1 MSRFHLHIAVD
12 DLDRNIAFYNAVF
25 GAEPTV
31 VKSDYAKWQ
40 LEDPRINFA
49 ISARGAKP
57 GVDHIGLQ
65 SESEAEL
72 AAIRT
77 RLEAAG
83 VTGVAEENATC
94 CYARSDKYWVQD
106 PQGIAWETFH
116 SLGSIPLFSEAAG
129 DDASESSGA
138 CCPPAKTTTGGCCA

>member
-57 GVDHIGLQ
+57 GVDHVGLQ
-65 SESEAEL
+65 SESEEEL

-116 SLGSIPLFSEAAG
+116 SLGTIPLFSEAAG

-138 CCPPAKTTTGGCCA
+138 CCPPATTTTGGCCP

>member
-12 DLDRNIAFYNAVF
+12 DLDRNIAFYTAVF
-25 GAEPTV
+25 GADPTV
-31 VKSDYAKWQ
+31 VKPDYAKWQ

-57 GVDHIGLQ
+57 GVDHVGLQ
-65 SESEAEL
+65 SEDEAEL
-72 AAIRT
+72 AAIRA

-83 VTGVAEENATC
+83 VAGVAQENTSC

-116 SLGSIPLFSEAAG
+116 SLGSIPLFSEEDAAG
-129 DDASESSGA
+129 ARQQDAA
-138 CCPPAKTTTGGCCA
+138 CCPPAAAPAGNCCG